1 MRKRLIALML
11 MAVFAFEQTN
21 VLTAFAEEYDYM
33 PIYDKDGNTV
43 NVEDALS
50 SRDAGNYV
58 TIFDSEGNEVNIDDV
73 VAEAEDRNKTDGSS
87 SSSDNIYDNANSS
100 GEYTPIYDELG
111 NEVNPVDVLASEK
124 TGINIP
130 IYDDNGNTINP
141 IDLEGKLYDLY
152 GSEFRYIKV
161 YDEAGNEIDWCG
173 LLNNVEEWN
182 ARGFYTVTYVDSFDN
197 SVIDTIVVPK
207 DTSVTQIPTP
217 PVHENYT
224 FLTWV
229 GNSNNVQKN
238 ETVTAVY
245 LESTPRLDLFGYV
258 NDLNDFIEFY
268 VYGTRTNYDGVLTSD
283 LSKVNLKLSDYTWT
297 DDEGRVFTPDEE
309 GNFINSQTGNKF
321 SIYSKSKVPDI
332 TTDTSVSIVTDDGN
346 IVATD
351 DEKIKELE
359 ALAVSSAKTAVKD
372 TTKACIKALTK
383 SLGVDPLSGAF
394 EKLIL
399 GVLGL
404 QGEDDTS
411 KIIDEI
417 KEVDKNLKKAEQE
430 LKLQTLNVAEF
441 TTQASKIQEVVG
453 ASQALEHRIDGI
465 MVDYNR
471 GEIDA
476 ARRDMEIA
484 ALYDRPAWDN
494 LDTALNNAT
503 SVFETGNP
511 SAYNGDSIIMKAYK
525 LECNNV
531 MFSKE
536 AEVAI
541 TPYVLRQMS
550 VYLRGYAVQN
560 MILDACEK
568 TKYDAVG
575 VANARKVMLE
585 RTGGI
590 VDGKFNPNSEGIITN
605 FYTFVNNNSD
615 FILVNK
621 SQDPTQHI
629 ALKGEIDIYN
639 GENDCYKYET
649 RGRGRHSSGVTVTV
663 WSLPKE
669 ITNYTLSEEQVKA
682 IADYC
687 TAKGYKISDYL
698 FDKVGFTCGK
708 GIDEATN
715 VTIDAAVK
723 MLSYSPLIKGTDSE
737 IRTGI
742 FKSSYILA
750 GPHAKGK
757 DDFTSYYFNAVEIN
771 KKGAN
776 IEKAEFYNHWNRNK
790 TNYTILIFQR
800 Q

>member
-58 TIFDSEGNEVNIDDV
+58 TIYDSAGNEVNIDDV
-73 VAEAEDRNKTDGSS
+73 VAEAAEKNKTNDSS
-87 SSSDNIYDNANSS
+87 SSS
-100 GEYTPIYDELG
+100 EYTPIYDELG

-130 IYDDNGNTINP
+130 IYDENGNTINP

-351 DEKIKELE
+351 DEKIKDLE

-484 ALYDRPAWDN
+484 ALYDRPAWDQ

>member
-1 MRKRLIALML
+1 ML
-11 MAVFAFEQTN
+11 MAIFAFEQTN
-21 VLTAFAEEYDYM
+21 VLTAFAEENSGAGYTPLYDEY
-33 PIYDKDGNTV
+33 
-43 NVEDALS
+43 
-50 SRDAGNYV
+50 
-58 TIFDSEGNEVNIDDV
+58 GNEVDYTGQLNDPNFLANFDNSTENV
-73 VAEAEDRNKTDGSS
+73 TEKTNTTNNS
-87 SSSDNIYDNANSS
+87 NTPTNVYDNANAS
-100 GEYTPIYDELG
+100 GDYRPIYDEQG
-111 NEVNPVDVLASEK
+111 NEVNPVDILASKK
-124 TGINIP
+124 TNINIP
-130 IYDDNGNTINP
+130 IFDKDGNTINP
-141 IDLEGKLYDLY
+141 TDLEGKLYDLY

-207 DTSVTQIPTP
+207 DASVTQIPTP

-351 DEKIKELE
+351 DEKIKDLE

-541 TPYVLRQMS
+541 TPYVLRQIS

-615 FILVNK
+615 FIFVNK

-639 GENDCYKYET
+639 GENDCWKHET

-687 TAKGYKISDYL
+687 TAKGYTISEYL

-723 MLSYSPLIKGTDSE
+723 MLSYSPLIKGTDIE
-737 IRTGI
+737 IRTAI

-776 IEKAEFYNHWNRNK
+776 IEKTEFYNLWSRNK

>member
-1 MRKRLIALML
+1 ML
-11 MAVFAFEQTN
+11 MAIFAFEQTN
-21 VLTAFAEEYDYM
+21 VLTAFAEENSGAGYTPLYDEY
-33 PIYDKDGNTV
+33 
-43 NVEDALS
+43 
-50 SRDAGNYV
+50 
-58 TIFDSEGNEVNIDDV
+58 GNEVDYTGQLNDPNFLANFDNSTENV
-73 VAEAEDRNKTDGSS
+73 TEKTNTTNNS
-87 SSSDNIYDNANSS
+87 NTPTNVYDNANAS
-100 GEYTPIYDELG
+100 GDYRPIYDEQG
-111 NEVNPVDVLASEK
+111 NEVNPVDILASKK
-124 TGINIP
+124 TNINIP
-130 IYDDNGNTINP
+130 IFDKDGNTINP
-141 IDLEGKLYDLY
+141 TDLEGKLYDLY

-207 DTSVTQIPTP
+207 DASVTQIPTP

-351 DEKIKELE
+351 DEKIKDLE

-541 TPYVLRQMS
+541 TPYVLRQIS

-615 FILVNK
+615 FIFVNK

-639 GENDCYKYET
+639 GENDCYKHET

-687 TAKGYKISDYL
+687 TAKGYTISEYL

-776 IEKAEFYNHWNRNK
+776 IEKTEFYNLWSRNK

>member
-1 MRKRLIALML
+1 
-11 MAVFAFEQTN
+11 MAIFAFEQTN
-21 VLTAFAEEYDYM
+21 VLTAFAEENSGAGYTPLYDEY
-33 PIYDKDGNTV
+33 
-43 NVEDALS
+43 
-50 SRDAGNYV
+50 
-58 TIFDSEGNEVNIDDV
+58 GNEVDYTGQLNDPNFLANFDNSTENV
-73 VAEAEDRNKTDGSS
+73 TEKTNTTNNS
-87 SSSDNIYDNANSS
+87 NTPTNVYDNANAS
-100 GEYTPIYDELG
+100 GDYRPIYDEQG
-111 NEVNPVDVLASEK
+111 NEVNPVDILASKK
-124 TGINIP
+124 TNINIP
-130 IYDDNGNTINP
+130 IFDKDGNTINP
-141 IDLEGKLYDLY
+141 TDLEGKLYDLY

-207 DTSVTQIPTP
+207 DASVTQIPTP

-351 DEKIKELE
+351 DEKIKDLE

-541 TPYVLRQMS
+541 TPYVLRQIS

-615 FILVNK
+615 FIFVNK

-639 GENDCYKYET
+639 GENDCYKHET

-687 TAKGYKISDYL
+687 TAKGYTISEYL

-776 IEKAEFYNHWNRNK
+776 IEKTEFYNLWSRNK

>member
-1 MRKRLIALML
+1 
-11 MAVFAFEQTN
+11 MAIFAFEQTN
-21 VLTAFAEEYDYM
+21 VLTAFAEENSGAGYTPLYDEY
-33 PIYDKDGNTV
+33 
-43 NVEDALS
+43 
-50 SRDAGNYV
+50 
-58 TIFDSEGNEVNIDDV
+58 GNEVDYTGQLNDPNFLANFDNSTENV
-73 VAEAEDRNKTDGSS
+73 TEKTNTTNNS
-87 SSSDNIYDNANSS
+87 NTPTNVYDNANAS
-100 GEYTPIYDELG
+100 GDYRPIYDEQG
-111 NEVNPVDVLASEK
+111 NEVNPVDILASKK
-124 TGINIP
+124 TNINIP
-130 IYDDNGNTINP
+130 IFDKDGNTINP
-141 IDLEGKLYDLY
+141 TDLEGKLYDLY

-207 DTSVTQIPTP
+207 DASVTQIPTP

-351 DEKIKELE
+351 DEKIKDLE

-541 TPYVLRQMS
+541 TPYVLRQIS

-615 FILVNK
+615 FIFVNK

-639 GENDCYKYET
+639 GENDCYKHET

-687 TAKGYKISDYL
+687 TAKGYTISEYL

-715 VTIDAAVK
+715 VVIDASVK
-723 MLSYSPLIKGTDSE
+723 MLSYSPLIKGTDIE
-737 IRTGI
+737 IRTAI

-776 IEKAEFYNHWNRNK
+776 IEKTEFYNLWSRNK

>member
-21 VLTAFAEEYDYM
+21 VLTAFAEEYNYM
-33 PIYDKDGNTV
+33 PIYDKYGNTV

-58 TIFDSEGNEVNIDDV
+58 TIYDSAGNEVNIDDV
-73 VAEAEDRNKTDGSS
+73 VAEAAEKNKTNDSS
-87 SSSDNIYDNANSS
+87 SSS
-100 GEYTPIYDELG
+100 EYTPIYDELG

-130 IYDDNGNTINP
+130 IYDENGNTINP

-394 EKLIL
+394 
-399 GVLGL
+399 
-404 QGEDDTS
+404 
-411 KIIDEI
+411 
-417 KEVDKNLKKAEQE
+417 
-430 LKLQTLNVAEF
+430 
-441 TTQASKIQEVVG
+441 
-453 ASQALEHRIDGI
+453 
-465 MVDYNR
+465 
-471 GEIDA
+471 
-476 ARRDMEIA
+476 
-484 ALYDRPAWDN
+484 
-494 LDTALNNAT
+494 
-503 SVFETGNP
+503 
-511 SAYNGDSIIMKAYK
+511 
-525 LECNNV
+525 
-531 MFSKE
+531 
-536 AEVAI
+536 
-541 TPYVLRQMS
+541 
-550 VYLRGYAVQN
+550 
-560 MILDACEK
+560 
-568 TKYDAVG
+568 
-575 VANARKVMLE
+575 
-585 RTGGI
+585 
-590 VDGKFNPNSEGIITN
+590 
-605 FYTFVNNNSD
+605 
-615 FILVNK
+615 
-621 SQDPTQHI
+621 
-629 ALKGEIDIYN
+629 
-639 GENDCYKYET
+639 
-649 RGRGRHSSGVTVTV
+649 
-663 WSLPKE
+663 
-669 ITNYTLSEEQVKA
+669 
-682 IADYC
+682 
-687 TAKGYKISDYL
+687 
-698 FDKVGFTCGK
+698 
-708 GIDEATN
+708 
-715 VTIDAAVK
+715 
-723 MLSYSPLIKGTDSE
+723 
-737 IRTGI
+737 
-742 FKSSYILA
+742 
-750 GPHAKGK
+750 
-757 DDFTSYYFNAVEIN
+757 
-771 KKGAN
+771 
-776 IEKAEFYNHWNRNK
+776 
-790 TNYTILIFQR
+790 
-800 Q
+800 

>member
-11 MAVFAFEQTN
+11 MVVFAFEQTN
-21 VLTAFAEEYDYM
+21 VLTAFAEENSGAGYTPLYDEY
-33 PIYDKDGNTV
+33 
-43 NVEDALS
+43 
-50 SRDAGNYV
+50 
-58 TIFDSEGNEVNIDDV
+58 GNEVDYTGQLNDPNFLANFDNSTENV
-73 VAEAEDRNKTDGSS
+73 TEKTNTTNNS
-87 SSSDNIYDNANSS
+87 NTPTNVYDNANAS
-100 GEYTPIYDELG
+100 GDYRPIYDEQG
-111 NEVNPVDVLASEK
+111 NEVNPVDILASKK
-124 TGINIP
+124 TNINIP
-130 IYDDNGNTINP
+130 IFDKDGNTINP
-141 IDLEGKLYDLY
+141 TDLEGKLYDLY

-173 LLNNVEEWN
+173 LLNNTEEWN

-207 DTSVTQIPTP
+207 GTSVTQIPTP

-224 FLTWV
+224 FLSWV

-245 LESTPRLDLFGYV
+245 LESTPKLDVFGYAGE
-258 NDLNDFIEFY
+258 LDFIEFY
-268 VYGTRTNYDGVLTSD
+268 VYGSRNNYDGVLASD
-283 LSKVNLKLSDYTWT
+283 LSQVNLKLNDYTWT
-297 DDEGRVFTPDEE
+297 DDMGNVFVPD
-309 GNFINSQTGNKF
+309 GGGSFVDPRNGNKF
-321 SIYSKSKVPDI
+321 SIYSKSNVPDI

-351 DEKIKELE
+351 DEKKKEL
-359 ALAVSSAKTAVKD
+359 ADLAVSSAKTAVKD
-372 TTKACIKALTK
+372 TTKACIEALTK

-404 QGEDDTS
+404 EGEDDTS

-417 KEVDKNLKKAEQE
+417 KEVDKNLKKAEEE

-441 TTQASKIQEVVG
+441 TTQASKIQDVVG
-453 ASQALEHRIDGI
+453 AAQALEHRIDGI

-484 ALYDRPAWDN
+484 ALYDRPAWDQ

-536 AEVAI
+536 AEVAM
-541 TPYVLRQMS
+541 TPYILRQIS

-615 FILVNK
+615 FIFVNK

-639 GENDCYKYET
+639 GENDCWKHET

-687 TAKGYKISDYL
+687 TAKGYTISEYL

-715 VTIDAAVK
+715 VVIDASVK
-723 MLSYSPLIKGTDSE
+723 MLSYSPLIKGTDIE
-737 IRTGI
+737 IRTAI

-776 IEKAEFYNHWNRNK
+776 IEKTEFYNLWSRNK
-790 TNYTILIFQR
+790 TNYSILIFQR